1 MTPTQSLVLFTFIM
15 SITITFQNL
24 KIYKMKKYFLL
35 FALFFAFKNNVF
47 TQSYPGNI
55 SYNKTQQ
62 PALILQLP
70 YEEDI
75 AEDFIL
81 NNLKKTGYD
90 VETKGKLFWKKNKLD
105 GFYVFKGVMLP
116 GANNPLDMYFKVDR
130 QSKKAKKASTVYM
143 LSSRGGEIF
152 ISPTDTFAYEASKK
166 FLNNFVSESA
176 AYKLNIDVDAQEK
189 VVKDAE
195 SKLNKLVEDEKDLG
209 RKIEELQRDLKKNKD
224 DQASQQQ
231 TIEAERKKLADLKAK
246 AQPM

>member
-1 MTPTQSLVLFTFIM
+1 
-15 SITITFQNL
+15 
-24 KIYKMKKYFLL
+24 MKKNFLL
-35 FALFFAFKNNVF
+35 LALFFAFKNNVF

-55 SYNKTQQ
+55 SYNKSEQ

-70 YEEDI
+70 YKEEI

-116 GANNPLDMYFKVDR
+116 GANAPLDMYFKVDK
-130 QSKKAKKASTVYM
+130 QSKKSKSKSTVYM
-143 LSSRGGEIF
+143 LSSKGGEIF

-176 AYKLNIDVDAQEK
+176 AYKLNLDVDAQEK
-189 VVKDAE
+189 MIKDEE
-195 SKLNKLVEDEKDLG
+195 SKLNKLVEDEKDMEK
-209 RKIEELQRDLKKNKD
+209 KIEQLQRDIKKNKD
-224 DQASQQQ
+224 DQANQQQ

-246 AQPM
+246 ALTM